1 MMGNIFSPFEFL
13 CQVLPLSEKQR
24 KELDNEFENRMNADG
39 FEKNVDR
46 IVFDL
51 SQSSGTFS
59 PQHYDILKDRLH
71 VTLVYIDIAFISP
84 IRKLIC
90 FI

>member
-1 MMGNIFSPFEFL
+1 MGNIFSPFEFL

-24 KELDNEFENRMNADG
+24 KELDNELENRMNADG

-46 IVFDL
+46 IVFDFK

-71 VTLVYIDIAFISP
+71 VTLV
-84 IRKLIC
+84 
-90 FI
+90 

>member
-24 KELDNEFENRMNADG
+24 KELDNELENRMNADE

-51 SQSSGTFS
+51 GTFS

-71 VTLVYIDIAFISP
+71 VTLV
-84 IRKLIC
+84 
-90 FI
+90 